1 MKLNIANKLT
11 LARIVLVPFFAFFII
26 YPVFTYEHTTW
37 SRIIAAAIFILA
49 AITDF
54 LDGKIARKKQ
64 IITHVGKFMDPLAD
78 KFMIFG
84 ALIAICASD
93 FIIADDLTVP
103 HWLLYNVFLWST
115 LAVVFRELAVTSMR
129 LVVSRESGVVVAA
142 NMLGKIKTVSQF
154 VCIIV
159 VLLEPIVFP
168 TGGFLSLF
176 SMVIMVVFTIWSG
189 VHYIRQYW
197 NFLDPSV

>member
-64 IITHVGKFMDPLAD
+64 IITHFGKFMDPLAD
-78 KFMIFG
+78 
-84 ALIAICASD
+84 
-93 FIIADDLTVP
+93 
-103 HWLLYNVFLWST
+103 
-115 LAVVFRELAVTSMR
+115 
-129 LVVSRESGVVVAA
+129 
-142 NMLGKIKTVSQF
+142 
-154 VCIIV
+154 
-159 VLLEPIVFP
+159 
-168 TGGFLSLF
+168 
-176 SMVIMVVFTIWSG
+176 
-189 VHYIRQYW
+189 
-197 NFLDPSV
+197 

>member
-64 IITHVGKFMDPLAD
+64 IITHFGKFMDPLAD
-78 KFMIFG
+78 KFNDFG
-84 ALIAICASD
+84 SAYRHLRIGLHHRRRPHGTALA
-93 FIIADDLTVP
+93 
-103 HWLLYNVFLWST
+103 
-115 LAVVFRELAVTSMR
+115 
-129 LVVSRESGVVVAA
+129 
-142 NMLGKIKTVSQF
+142 F
-154 VCIIV
+154 V
-159 VLLEPIVFP
+159 
-168 TGGFLSLF
+168 
-176 SMVIMVVFTIWSG
+176 
-189 VHYIRQYW
+189 
-197 NFLDPSV
+197 

>member
-64 IITHVGKFMDPLAD
+64 IITHFGKFMDPLAD

-154 VCIIV
+154 V
-159 VLLEPIVFP
+159 
-168 TGGFLSLF
+168 
-176 SMVIMVVFTIWSG
+176 
-189 VHYIRQYW
+189 
-197 NFLDPSV
+197 